1 MMSKVCKEAGH
12 RIRLLREKENLS
24 RELFSELT
32 DISPKFLYEIE
43 MGLKG
48 FSADTLYKISKTLRV
63 SSEYLLSGHVIEC
76 ENAELMNILNMFTP
90 EQIKEVIALLKAV
103 YKITVS

>member
-12 RIRLLREKENLS
+12 RIRLLREK
-24 RELFSELT
+24 
-32 DISPKFLYEIE
+32 EIE

-63 SSEYLLSGHVIEC
+63 SSEYLLSGHVIES
-76 ENAELMNILNMFTP
+76 ENTELMNILNMFTP
-90 EQIKEVIALLKAV
+90 EQIKEVIALLKTV
-103 YKITVS
+103 YKISVT